1 MNAKDIRKA
10 RPEIVVLLADD
21 DAFIRTLLR
30 KALEDSATVIEVAD
44 GTQVMDAYKK
54 HLPDCVFLDIHMPGQ
69 DGKSLLK
76 TLLAFDV
83 SAYVI
88 MATADG
94 SKENVV
100 EAAKGGAKGFIVKP
114 FSRARVMM
122 EYSKAVPHKIP
133 AGPIID
139 DLPPI
144 AAAEDMPSDHVTA

>member
-1 MNAKDIRKA
+1 MNSKDIRKA

-44 GTQVMDAYKK
+44 GSLVMDAYKK
-54 HLPDCVFLDIHMPGQ
+54 NLPDCVFLDIHMPGQ

-76 TLLAFDV
+76 DLLAFDI

-94 SKENVV
+94 SKSNVV
-100 EAAKGGAKGFIVKP
+100 EAMKAGAKGFIVKP
-114 FSRARVMM
+114 FTRSRVMT
-122 EYSKAVPHKIP
+122 EYAKAVPHKIP
-133 AGPIID
+133 AGPVIE

-144 AAAEDMPSDHVTA
+144 AAEDHDHVVEHAL